1 MNYLSLFI
9 KPWLKLSQEEVIKK
23 VKELGFE
30 EVEVPIRNG
39 CFINPENCETALPEF
54 QKALKNE
61 GISIK
66 TVASAVDERI
76 FSAMNKAQIELMRVM
91 LICTDDES
99 YTQGEKRFI
108 DTMNEATRYCEKYNT
123 KVGIQPHVGNYV
135 FSVMEL
141 KHLLERCDEKYIGAV
156 WDTGHAGLA
165 GEIPA
170 KSIDIIFDR
179 IFLVNFKSAY
189 FSRYKDADGA
199 IKYKPFYTIGTE
211 CPCSWAETVACLKEK
226 GYKGGYCTHAEYTSL
241 INPSKYAETD
251 EAEKFLKEDLNYI
264 GKIL

>member
-1 MNYLSLFI
+1 MDNLSLFI
-9 KPWLKLSQEEVIKK
+9 KPWLSFPVPEIIKK
-23 VKELGFE
+23 VKELGFK

-39 CFINPENCETALPEF
+39 CFLNPDNCIAELPKF
-54 QKALKNE
+54 HKLLKSE
-61 GISIK
+61 GITIK
-66 TVASAVDERI
+66 TVASVVDERI
-76 FSAMNKAQIELMRVM
+76 FAAMNEAEIDLMRVM
-91 LICTDDES
+91 LICADGES
-99 YTQGEKRFI
+99 YTDGEKRF
-108 DTMNEATRYCEKYNT
+108 DDMMKEASGYCEKYNT
-123 KVGIQPHVGNYV
+123 KVGIQAHVGNYV

-165 GEIPA
+165 GEIPE

-179 IFLVNFKSAY
+179 IMLINLKAAY
-189 FSRYKDADGA
+189 FLRYEDEAKV
-199 IKYKPFYTIGTE
+199 KYKPFYTIGE
-211 CPCSWAETVACLKEK
+211 ESPCSWQETVNCLNKK

-241 INPSKYAETD
+241 INPGKYAEND